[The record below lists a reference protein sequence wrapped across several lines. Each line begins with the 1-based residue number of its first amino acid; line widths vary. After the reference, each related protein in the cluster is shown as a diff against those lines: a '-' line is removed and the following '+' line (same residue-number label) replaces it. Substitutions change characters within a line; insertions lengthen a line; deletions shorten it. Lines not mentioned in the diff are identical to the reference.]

1 MLKLAGLAIAALAAA
16 VIVAVGYWSHR
27 GSHGRDEQGYEEPV
41 PDRRQDSETRA
52 GGMRP
57 AGMRQSARSYRQ
69 GEDVAKSRSRFGLGE
84 RMGWLKRADRDAEM
98 WPEETFGGVSDEQ
111 FWDDMSSDKPL
122 ATTARTAQPPEGE
135 PRRRPAPA
143 EGRLAAPPAKSAP
156 VKPVPVKAA
165 APSGQATT
173 QAFPVSAIPL
183 GAGALTGPQPVR
195 GGTQPIR
202 TGAQPV
208 HTGPQ
213 PALTGPP
220 QLIRTG
226 PQPVLPPRPVAAP
239 LTAPPA
245 APLAAP
251 AQPARGRHSTGEDPL
266 TSDAFSVRSSTDSR
280 SYRSAR
286 RSSGLSRDQYEA
298 ALAQETQTFSL
309 NDPPSGGYPAQQQ
322 YEAPRG
328 RRHADERSSGSY
340 PGQPPARPAETGGY
354 SRDGY
359 ASPASQYSYG
369 QPAPAP
375 PYGDSFDYQDDARR
389 PVPARESAARESA
402 VSGRPPRPVYSSGS
416 HRVPHDPRGGERR
429 LTGRARR
436 RHHLVYRA
444 AAS

>member
-1 MLKLAGLAIAALAAA
+1 MSDTPKFEVIDRRKFKAEEEHESQKAAHATESEPRHETPRAEAPSSGPRLVVNESKSSAEHVPVEAASAGLDEGIQEPGSDLPPAPTAEESRQQKLAYDA
-16 VIVAVGYWSHR
+16 
-27 GSHGRDEQGYEEPV
+27 
-41 PDRRQDSETRA
+41 
-52 GGMRP
+52 
-57 AGMRQSARSYRQ
+57 SAQR
-69 GEDVAKSRSRFGLGE
+69 LGE
-84 RMGWLKRADRDAEM
+84 LIRA
-98 WPEETFGGVSDEQ
+98 Q
-111 FWDDMSSDKPL
+111 N
-122 ATTARTAQPPEGE
+122 
-135 PRRRPAPA
+135 PAA
-143 EGRLAAPPAKSAP
+143 
-156 VKPVPVKAA
+156 
-165 APSGQATT
+165 
-173 QAFPVSAIPL
+173 
-183 GAGALTGPQPVR
+183 
-195 GGTQPIR
+195 
-202 TGAQPV
+202 GAQP
-208 HTGPQ
+208 
-213 PALTGPP
+213 AS
-220 QLIRTG
+220 
-226 PQPVLPPRPVAAP
+226 
-239 LTAPPA
+239 
-245 APLAAP
+245 
-251 AQPARGRHSTGEDPL
+251 RGRHSGGEDPL

-286 RSSGLSRDQYEA
+286 QSSGLSRDQYEA

-340 PGQPPARPAETGGY
+340 PVQPPARPAETGGY

-416 HRVPHDPRGGERR
+416 HRVPYDPRGGERR

>member
-1 MLKLAGLAIAALAAA
+1 MLKFAGLAIAALAALL
-16 VIVAVGYWSHR
+16 IVAVGYWSHR
-27 GSHGRDEQGYEEPV
+27 GSHRHDDPDRDEQGYEGPA
-41 PDRRQDSETRA
+41 PRRRQDSGTRA
-52 GGMRP
+52 GSMT
-57 AGMRQSARSYRQ
+57 QSARTYRQ

-122 ATTARTAQPPEGE
+122 ATTARTAQPESD

-143 EGRLAAPPAKSAP
+143 EGRLAAPPAKPAP
-156 VKPVPVKAA
+156 VKPVPLKAA

-183 GAGALTGPQPVR
+183 GAGAQTGPQPVR
-195 GGTQPIR
+195 TGPQPVR

-213 PALTGPP
+213 PALTGPLAGPP

-239 LTAPPA
+239 LTAP
-245 APLAAP
+245 LAAQP
-251 AQPARGRHSTGEDPL
+251 QPARGRHSTGEDPL
-266 TSDAFSVRSSTDSR
+266 TSDAFSLRSSTDGR

-286 RSSGLSRDQYEA
+286 LSRDQYEA
-298 ALAQETQTFSL
+298 ALSQETQTFSL
-309 NDPPSGGYPAQQQ
+309 TEAPSGGYPTQQP

-328 RRHADERSSGSY
+328 RRHADERTSGSY
-340 PGQPPARPAETGGY
+340 PAQPQARAAETGGY
-354 SRDGY
+354 ARDGY
-359 ASPASQYSYG
+359 AGPAGQYTHG
-369 QPAPAP
+369 QPAPAA
-375 PYGDSFDYQDDARR
+375 PYGDSFDSRDDGRR

-402 VSGRPPRPVYSSGS
+402 VSGRPPRPVYSSGN
-416 HRVPHDPRGGERR
+416 HRVPYDPRGGERR

-436 RHHLVYRA
+436 RHYLVYRP

>member
-1 MLKLAGLAIAALAAA
+1 MLKFAGLAIAALAAA

-27 GSHGRDEQGYEEPV
+27 GSHGHDEQGYEEPV

-213 PALTGPP
+213 PVLTGPP

-251 AQPARGRHSTGEDPL
+251 A
-266 TSDAFSVRSSTDSR
+266 
-280 SYRSAR
+280 
-286 RSSGLSRDQYEA
+286 
-298 ALAQETQTFSL
+298 
-309 NDPPSGGYPAQQQ
+309 
-322 YEAPRG
+322 
-328 RRHADERSSGSY
+328 
-340 PGQPPARPAETGGY
+340 
-354 SRDGY
+354 
-359 ASPASQYSYG
+359 
-369 QPAPAP
+369 
-375 PYGDSFDYQDDARR
+375 
-389 PVPARESAARESA
+389 
-402 VSGRPPRPVYSSGS
+402 
-416 HRVPHDPRGGERR
+416 
-429 LTGRARR
+429 
-436 RHHLVYRA
+436 
-444 AAS
+444 

>member
-27 GSHGRDEQGYEEPV
+27 GSHGHDEQSYEEPG
-41 PDRRQDSETRA
+41 PDRRQDSGTRS
-52 GGMRP
+52 G
-57 AGMRQSARSYRQ
+57 GMRQSARTYRQ

-122 ATTARTAQPPEGE
+122 ATTARTAQPEGD

-143 EGRLAAPPAKSAP
+143 EGRLAAPLAKSAP

-173 QAFPVSAIPL
+173 QAFPVSALPL
-183 GAGALTGPQPVR
+183 GAGAPTGPQPVR
-195 GGTQPIR
+195 TGPQQVR

-213 PALTGPP
+213 PVLTGPP

-239 LTAPPA
+239 LAAPPA
-245 APLAAP
+245 APLAPPPAAP

-266 TSDAFSVRSSTDSR
+266 TSDAFSLRSSTDGR

-298 ALAQETQTFSL
+298 ALSQETQTFSL
-309 NDPPSGGYPAQQQ
+309 TDSPSGGYPTQQQ

-328 RRHADERSSGSY
+328 RRHADERTSGSY
-340 PGQPPARPAETGGY
+340 PVQPQARPAETSGY
-354 SRDGY
+354 GRDGY
-359 ASPASQYSYG
+359 AGPGSQYSYG
-369 QPAPAP
+369 QPAPAN
-375 PYGDSFDYQDDARR
+375 PYGDGFDHRDDDARR

-416 HRVPHDPRGGERR
+416 HRVPYDPRGGERR
-429 LTGRARR
+429 LTGRARG
-436 RHHLVYRA
+436 
-444 AAS
+444 

>member
-1 MLKLAGLAIAALAAA
+1 
-16 VIVAVGYWSHR
+16 
-27 GSHGRDEQGYEEPV
+27 
-41 PDRRQDSETRA
+41 
-52 GGMRP
+52 
-57 AGMRQSARSYRQ
+57 
-69 GEDVAKSRSRFGLGE
+69 
-84 RMGWLKRADRDAEM
+84 MGWLKRADRDAEM

-213 PALTGPP
+213 PVLTGPP

-286 RSSGLSRDQYEA
+286 QSSGLSRDQYEA

-340 PGQPPARPAETGGY
+340 PVQPPARPAETGGY

-416 HRVPHDPRGGERR
+416 HRVPYDPRGGERR